1 MPYLIAFGAALP
13 ARIVT
18 NHELAPLL
26 GLTPEQIVAQSG
38 IETRRYAAAS
48 DTVAALGAAA
58 ARDCLTRAG
67 LTPSQLGMILCASGS
82 SDQFC
87 PGPASLIAAELG
99 LDSTPALDLP
109 MASAGSL
116 AGLVLA
122 ARLAPSTGNILVIA
136 SEIMSRRVDRT
147 PDGRNTAILFG
158 DGAGAA
164 LIADPGKSPAK
175 SPGAP
180 SIATP
185 HRDGWDIPSQ
195 HPGAPSIAT
204 PHRDGWDI
212 PSQHPG
218 APSIA
223 TPHRDGWD
231 EPSQQHPP
239 SSPAPIA
246 EIRDTCLHT
255 DGHMASALA
264 FIESVEGKRLQM
276 DGAVIIR
283 HALRRIP
290 EAMHELLTRQQIP
303 ASAVGAFLLHQANA
317 NFFGRIAKSMN
328 APEDRFFANIA
339 RYGNTSS
346 ASMLIAAAE
355 WREANPAPITAP
367 IVFAAFGAGLNWG
380 ALLAVPL

>member
-1 MPYLIAFGAALP
+1 M
-13 ARIVT
+13 
-18 NHELAPLL
+18 APL

-175 SPGAP
+175 S
-180 SIATP
+180 
-185 HRDGWDIPSQ
+185 
-195 HPGAPSIAT
+195 PGAPSIAT

>member
-185 HRDGWDIPSQ
+185 HRDGWD
-195 HPGAPSIAT
+195 
-204 PHRDGWDI
+204 
-212 PSQHPG
+212 
-218 APSIA
+218 
-223 TPHRDGWD
+223 